1 MNTITKT
8 LLVTDIDVAGTPLHW
23 VPTTRWTIRTD
34 EAVAHLDVIESTAIT
49 RYHGDRRAVGA
60 LLDSLIAMGHDFDVN
75 EDDQSLAWMIGHD
88 CHVWSVPAEI
98 VRDTCY
104 AAMGNYASA

>member
-8 LLVTDIDVAGTPLHW
+8 SLVTDIDVAGTVFHW
-23 VPTTRWTIRTD
+23 VPTTRWTISTD
-34 EAVAHLDVIESTAIT
+34 DAVAHLDVIEHTAIT

-60 LLDSLIAMGHDFDVN
+60 LLDSLIAMGYDFDVN

-88 CHVWSVPAEI
+88 CHVWAVPAEI
-98 VRDTCY
+98 VHNTCQ
-104 AAMGNYASA
+104 AAMGKYASA

>member
-8 LLVTDIDVAGTPLHW
+8 SLVTDIDVAGTALHR

-34 EAVAHLDVIESTAIT
+34 EAVAHLDVIECTAIT
-49 RYHGDRRAVGA
+49 CSHGDRRAVCD
-60 LLDSLIAMGHDFDVN
+60 LLDSLIAMGYDFDVD
-75 EDDQSLAWMIGHD
+75 EDDLSLAWMIGHD

-98 VRDTCY
+98 VLQTCQ
-104 AAMGNYASA
+104 AAMMKYAQA